1 MRRRGILRAAV
12 GALACLGPTTPAAA
26 DPPALPSGFVA
37 PPATLG
43 KPTVRK
49 TGRSSL
55 QSNHESTFSPRE
67 ALPGTAAEIA
77 GLPVADGEPADLADA
92 LAVAT
97 LPPGGPGDLVV
108 MKAGGDPRLSIQG
121 FEAGVLRFGKANPI
135 ATGRQSAGGIPK
147 ACGPRASAAGITPLA
162 YDALR
167 RADEHGGLEL
177 VMARGWFDAAA
188 CKPAVAR
195 RVTVKPAHLGGG
207 VVYAFKT
214 RCARCEEGLRDL
226 LHVLTPQSQKGKFD
240 FFVPFEH
247 HRLRL
252 APGASAAFSG
262 TTSPMSTSF
271 NTWGLPDWDGLV
283 KRQCTVDRIFCF
295 TDIRFEVSWGMV
307 EAAPTAFV
315 AGDFLAPR
323 AVP

>member
-1 MRRRGILRAAV
+1 MRSGALVRAAL
-12 GALACLGPTTPAAA
+12 ALAVLGVPAPAAA
-26 DPPALPSGFVA
+26 NPVLPSGFVA
-37 PPATLG
+37 PSKTLG

-55 QSNHESTFSPRE
+55 QSNHESTFSARGP
-67 ALPGTAAEIA
+67 LPGAAAEIGA
-77 GLPVADGEPADLADA
+77 LPVVDVEPADLADP
-92 LAVAT
+92 LPIAT
-97 LPPGGPGDLVV
+97 LPAGGAGDLVV

-121 FEAGVLRFGKANPI
+121 FEAGVLRYGKANPI

-147 ACGPRASAAGITPLA
+147 ACGPKASATGVTPLA

-167 RADEHGGLEL
+167 RADDHGGLEL
-177 VMARGWFDAAA
+177 VMARGWFDAAS
-188 CKPAVAR
+188 CKPVVAR

-214 RCARCEEGLRDL
+214 RCVRCDDAARDL

-252 APGASAAFSG
+252 APGVSAAFSG
-262 TTSPMSTSF
+262 KTSPSSTSF

-283 KRQCTVDRIFCF
+283 KRQCAIDRTFCF
-295 TDIRFEVSWGMV
+295 TDIRFEVSWGKG
-307 EAAPTAFV
+307 EAVPSAFL
-315 AGDFLAPR
+315 AGDFLAERPAR
-323 AVP
+323 